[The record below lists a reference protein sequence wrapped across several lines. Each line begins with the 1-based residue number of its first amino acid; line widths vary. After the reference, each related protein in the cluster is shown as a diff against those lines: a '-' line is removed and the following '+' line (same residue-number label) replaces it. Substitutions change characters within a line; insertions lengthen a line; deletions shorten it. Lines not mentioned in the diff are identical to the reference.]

1 MIEAAGPLARSL
13 PPNWDNLADAD
24 RRAVNSRFSYSPLR
38 LPGTQIGAISCPA
51 PTSHAPWSEWHY
63 WWQAHYLDAVVDSGF
78 RALRMRSH
86 ITAMSSVRQAR
97 ALLRGILL
105 RNFGRFPNHFYD
117 DMAWLALAT
126 GRLNDLVRA
135 VNIAGTANL
144 AGRAD
149 LAGRAGL
156 ARTAT
161 GRISSLSQGPGLL
174 SMVAVSTLTHQLAGA
189 HDGVLG
195 GGIYWSKKRDY
206 KNTPANGPAALHF
219 ARIGEM
225 ERAQA
230 IVDWLRREL
239 FDPTIGLYLDGIHP
253 SAAPTTAAST
263 TAVKDIERTIYTYN
277 QGPILAA
284 LLQLDHPR
292 YAHQAAELVDAVAR
306 ELEVTEGGLRLEV
319 GGDGSLFTGI
329 LCRYMALAALDL
341 RLPERTR
348 GVAQRLVV
356 DTAKGLVGA
365 PEPTTL
371 SAALQRWIVF
381 EAAATCTV
389 SSKSG
394 K

>member
-1 MIEAAGPLARSL
+1 MTEAAGPLARSL
-13 PPNWDNLADAD
+13 PPNWDNLAAAD
-24 RRAVNSRFSYSPLR
+24 RSAVNSRFSYSPLW
-38 LPGTQIGAISCPA
+38 LPGTQIGAISHPA
-51 PTSHAPWSEWHY
+51 PTSPAPWNEWHY

-78 RALRMRSH
+78 RALRMGSH
-86 ITAMSSVRQAR
+86 VTALSSVRQAR

-135 VNIAGTANL
+135 ANL
-144 AGRAD
+144 AGPARG
-149 LAGRAGL
+149 AGP
-156 ARTAT
+156 AT
-161 GRISSLSQGPGLL
+161 GRIGSLSQRPGFL
-174 SMVAVSTLTHQLAGA
+174 SMVASSTLTHQLACA

-206 KNTPANGPAALHF
+206 KNTPANGPTALHF

-253 SAAPTTAAST
+253 SAAPT

-306 ELEVTEGGLRLEV
+306 ELEVTEGGLRLEA
-319 GGDGSLFTGI
+319 GGDGNLFTGI
-329 LCRYMALAALDL
+329 LCRYMALAALDR

-356 DTAKGLVGA
+356 NTAKGLVGI

-381 EAAATCTV
+381 EAAATC
-389 SSKSG
+389 SKTSRAA
-394 K
+394 